1 MGLALLVLGL
11 VLFLGPHVLVTVRG
25 ARGDVVKRI
34 GEWPY
39 KALFGVL
46 SIVGLYLVGK
56 GFALYRDAGMIE
68 VWDPPEWTR
77 HITVALMWPAVIFVT
92 AAYIPGDIKR
102 VLKHPMLVG
111 VKLWAV
117 AHLISNGDLGS
128 MIIFLSVLAWAVYD
142 RITLKRRSDPGAP
155 PIPVGGRRND
165 IAAVIVG
172 TILYFALALV
182 FHPLVIGKSVLLFG
196 PRALG
201 T

>member
-11 VLFLGPHVLVTVRG
+11 VLFLGPHVLVTRRG
-25 ARGDVVKRI
+25 ARAALIARI

-39 KALFGVL
+39 KGLFAIV
-46 SIVGLYLVGK
+46 SIVGLYFIGK
-56 GFALYRDAGMIE
+56 GFALYRDAGAIE
-68 VWDPPEWTR
+68 IWDPPEWTR
-77 HITVALMWPAVIFVT
+77 HITVALMWPAVVFVT

-128 MIIFLSVLAWAVYD
+128 MIIFISVLAWAVYD
-142 RITLKRRSDPGAP
+142 RITLKRRNDPGGP
-155 PIPVGGRRND
+155 PIPIGGRRND
-165 IAAVIVG
+165 IVAVIVG

>member
-11 VLFLGPHVLVTVRG
+11 VLFLGPHVFITLRG
-25 ARGDVVKRI
+25 ARGALIARV
-34 GEWPY
+34 GEGLY
-39 KALFGVL
+39 KGLFAVL
-46 SIVGLYLVGK
+46 SIVGLYLIGK

-68 VWDPPEWTR
+68 VWDPPDWTR
-77 HITVALMWPAVIFVT
+77 HITVALMWPAVVFVT

-128 MIIFLSVLAWAVYD
+128 MIIFISVLAWAVYD
-142 RITLKRRSDPGAP
+142 RITLKRRSDPGGL
-155 PIPVGGRRND
+155 PIPIGGRRND

-182 FHPLVIGKSVLLFG
+182 FHPLVIGKPVLLFG

>member
-11 VLFLGPHVLVTVRG
+11 VLFLGPHVFVTPARRARGPDRAHRRVALQGTVR
-25 ARGDVVKRI
+25 DRI
-34 GEWPY
+34 DRR
-39 KALFGVL
+39 ALF
-46 SIVGLYLVGK
+46 IGK
-56 GFALYRDAGMIE
+56 GFALYRDAGLIE
-68 VWDPPEWTR
+68 IWDPPEWTR

-128 MIIFLSVLAWAVYD
+128 MIIFILGAGLGGVRPHHAQAAQRS
-142 RITLKRRSDPGAP
+142 RRP
-155 PIPVGGRRND
+155 PIPIGGRRND

>member
-11 VLFLGPHVLVTVRG
+11 VLFLGPHVFITLRG
-25 ARGDVVKRI
+25 ARGALIARV
-34 GEWPY
+34 GEGLY
-39 KALFGVL
+39 KGLFAVL
-46 SIVGLYLVGK
+46 SIVGLYLIGK

-68 VWDPPEWTR
+68 VWDPPDWTR
-77 HITVALMWPAVIFVT
+77 HITVALMWPAVVFVT

-128 MIIFLSVLAWAVYD
+128 MIIFISVLAWAVYD
-142 RITLKRRSDPGAP
+142 RITLKRRSDPGGL
-155 PIPVGGRRND
+155 PIPIGGRRND

-182 FHPLVIGKSVLLFG
+182 FHPLVIGKPVMLFG

>member
-11 VLFLGPHVLVTVRG
+11 VLFLGLHVFVTFRG
-25 ARGDVVKRI
+25 ARGALVRRI
-34 GEWPY
+34 GEGPY
-39 KALFGVL
+39 KGLFAIV
-46 SIVGLYLVGK
+46 SIVGLYLIGD
-56 GFALYRDAGMIE
+56 GFAIYRDAGMIE
-68 VWDPPEWTR
+68 VWDPPDWTR
-77 HITVALMWPAVIFVT
+77 HITVALMWPSIIFVT

-117 AHLISNGDLGS
+117 AHLISNSDLGS
-128 MIIFLSVLAWAVYD
+128 MIIFIAVLAWAVYD
-142 RITLKRRSDPGAP
+142 RITLKRRSDPGSP
-155 PIPVGGRRND
+155 PIPIGGRRND

-182 FHPLVIGKSVLLFG
+182 FHPLVVGKSVLLFG

>member
-11 VLFLGPHVLVTVRG
+11 VLFLGPHVFVTLRG
-25 ARGDVVKRI
+25 ARGGLIKRI

-39 KALFGVL
+39 KGLFAVL
-46 SIVGLYLVGK
+46 TIVGLYLIGE
-56 GFALYRDAGMIE
+56 GFALYRDAGTIE
-68 VWDPPEWTR
+68 LWDPPDWTR
-77 HITVALMWPAVIFVT
+77 HITVALMWPSVIFVT

-128 MIIFLSVLAWAVYD
+128 MIIFISVLAWAVYD
-142 RITLKRRSDPGAP
+142 RITLKRRGDPGGP
-155 PIPVGGRRND
+155 PIPIGGRRND

>member
-11 VLFLGPHVLVTVRG
+11 VLFLGPHVFITLRG
-25 ARGDVVKRI
+25 ARGALIARI
-34 GEWPY
+34 GEGVY
-39 KALFGVL
+39 KGLFAVL
-46 SIVGLYLVGK
+46 SIVGLYLIGK

-68 VWDPPEWTR
+68 VWDPPDWTR
-77 HITVALMWPAVIFVT
+77 HITVALMWPSIIFVT

-128 MIIFLSVLAWAVYD
+128 MIIFISVLAWAVYD
-142 RITLKRRSDPGAP
+142 RITLKRRSDPGGL
-155 PIPVGGRRND
+155 PIPIGGRRND
-165 IAAVIVG
+165 IVAVIVG

-182 FHPLVIGKSVLLFG
+182 FHPLVIGKPVLLFG